1 MLCVNIGEKD
11 EDGEVLLEI
20 ANPFFKSIMG
30 DHGLARHTKSR
41 THQRLFCLYIKENV
55 LSRNFMAT
63 TLKET
68 LNKDFQ
74 IFHFQRTQSL
84 GWFLLVIFYT
94 SATVVV
100 IILNLKSFLCHAMHF
115 ELQMCNVNNVMTI

>member
-41 THQRLFCLYIKENV
+41 THRKLFCLYIKENV

-74 IFHFQRTQSL
+74 IFHEE
-84 GWFLLVIFYT
+84 
-94 SATVVV
+94 
-100 IILNLKSFLCHAMHF
+100 LNPSGGFC
-115 ELQMCNVNNVMTI
+115 